1 MDKKGNR
8 SLPSPKGP
16 AADSKKGLYA
26 LSKVIG
32 HQHGGQKPLEMHNI
46 LPRGTITYGVA
57 IIYTIFI

>member
-32 HQHGGQKPLEMHNI
+32 HQHGGQKPLEMHI
-46 LPRGTITYGVA
+46 LPRVQLLMVLQ
-57 IIYTIFI
+57 